1 LPEREKLDAIQY
13 VIDQI
18 DAMKVVRPPE
28 VHIEGGV
35 CFGMT
40 ISLLVLIKEVIT
52 KTISQQ
58 EQIGGV
64 QFIKELFPH
73 KIVKI

>member
-1 LPEREKLDAIQY
+1 
-13 VIDQI
+13 
-18 DAMKVVRPPE
+18 MKVVRPPE

-58 EQIGGV
+58 EQIGGSN
-64 QFIKELFPH
+64 L
-73 KIVKI
+73 